1 MAIAARNQDELAAA
15 IDRLGPRAH
24 SYVCDVRDHDR
35 IVDLVGAVEGELGP
49 IEVSIHVAGIIH
61 VGPAADVSLA
71 HFDDAIATMLK
82 GPIELAWAV
91 LPGMRRRRRGRIGT
105 VASVGGMVAPPH
117 LLPYATAKFGAVGGP
132 DPEGHPAVMRDG
144 AHAGMR
150 WRGDRHVR
158 HCTHAPRRDNE
169 STPAG
174 SR

>member
-15 IDRLGPRAH
+15 IDRLGPPAH
-24 SYVCDVRDHDR
+24 SYVCDVRDHDQ

-105 VASVGGMVAPPH
+105 VASVGGIVAPPH
-117 LLPYATAKFGAVGGP
+117 LLPHATAKFGAVGFS
-132 DPEGHPAVMRDG
+132 DG
-144 AHAGMR
+144 LAA
-150 WRGDRHVR
+150 
-158 HCTHAPRRDNE
+158 E
-169 STPAG
+169 LAG
-174 SR
+174 SGVTATTIVPGLIRSLN

>member
-24 SYVCDVRDHDR
+24 SYLCDVRDHDQ
-35 IVDLVGAVEGELGP
+35 IVDLGGAVEGELGP

-91 LPGMRRRRRGRIGT
+91 LPGMRRRRRGPRPGRSPRHDAGRRPCRHAVT
-105 VASVGGMVAPPH
+105 GRSARPT
-117 LLPYATAKFGAVGGP
+117 LYARAAQ
-132 DPEGHPAVMRDG
+132 RQ
-144 AHAGMR
+144 
-150 WRGDRHVR
+150 
-158 HCTHAPRRDNE
+158 
-169 STPAG
+169 
-174 SR
+174 